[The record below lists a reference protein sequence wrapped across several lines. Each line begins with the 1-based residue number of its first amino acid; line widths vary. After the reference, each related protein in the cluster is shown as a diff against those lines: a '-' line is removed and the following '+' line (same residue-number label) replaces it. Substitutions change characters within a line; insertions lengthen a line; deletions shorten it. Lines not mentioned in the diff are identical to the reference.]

1 MTSIRSFPRPAAGNS
16 DLEQRMRD
24 EIAFL
29 GRLCERALTLAEH
42 EKARQRFSRAAQY
55 RRHADNYSSAA
66 FDMAMLLPLR
76 GRA

>member
-1 MTSIRSFPRPAAGNS
+1 MSAENAG
-16 DLEQRMRD
+16 LEQRMRD

-29 GRLCERALTLAEH
+29 GRLCERALALADQERTHQRSARARKYREH
-42 EKARQRFSRAAQY
+42 AS
-55 RRHADNYSSAA
+55 NYAGAA